1 MINHIIQV
9 SKEEK
14 TKISTKELKC
24 TKFEIRK
31 MIMIAFYD
39 INGLENENK
48 RIKIKRI
55 FKLKQK
61 VK

>member
-1 MINHIIQV
+1 MFLR
-9 SKEEK
+9 KWKRDREEK

-55 FKLKQK
+55 FKLK
-61 VK
+61 